1 LFKII
6 SMKSIISLILGIAFY
21 SASMGQNKLPAVD
34 KSPMDMS
41 YYPASYPVLKIQD
54 KATEPILARVLYSR
68 PSKNGRRIF
77 GDLVEYGKVWR
88 LGANEATEIEFFQ
101 NVKIGKTKVKKGR
114 YTIYCIPYAD
124 KWTIIINK
132 ETDSWGAFKYDEK
145 KDVARIDVPVQKK
158 AEAIEYFAMAF
169 EKSTIGINLII
180 AWDDVK
186 IEMPFTL

>member
-1 LFKII
+1 
-6 SMKSIISLILGIAFY
+6 MKSIISVIIGLSIY
-21 SASMGQNKLPAVD
+21 SICMAQSKLPAVD

-101 NVKIGKTKVKKGR
+101 NVKIGKAKVKKGR

-145 KDVARIDVPVQKK
+145 KDVARIDVGLQKQ
-158 AEAIEYFAMAF
+158 AEAVEYFVMAF
-169 EKSTIGINLII
+169 EKSTTAINLII

-186 IEMPFTL
+186 IEMPFSL